1 MLSNAEYCQV
11 VRDGVSVMEDKCV
24 YGFFFVTG
32 SAKRY
37 FYVGRSKDLPRR
49 LQEHRSKKR
58 TGHEDKYEFIRK
70 LEAQGMTWHCEVLES
85 LSGTEYAPDA
95 ERWQVIRLTREGH
108 ELMNM
113 RHGSIERRNELA
125 EQVRARHIRNVHDVQ
140 ADRERRAFEG
150 SRRLR
155 RRIGRSWISIL
166 KECGIPDVAA
176 DTVLPPIFKRRLFAQ
191 AQAGGYANYCFPP
204 GWKPVEFVSW
214 LRRPLSKI
222 REFRR
227 WCESLDLPPLPE

>member
-11 VRDGVSVMEDKCV
+11 VREGVSVMVDKCV
-24 YGFFFVTG
+24 YGFFFVNA

-58 TGHEDKYEFIRK
+58 TGHEDKYEYIRK
-70 LEAQGMTWHCEVLES
+70 LEAKGIAWHCEVIET

-113 RHGSIERRNELA
+113 RHGSIERRKELA
-125 EQVRARHIRNVHDVQ
+125 EQVRARHIRSVADVR
-140 ADRERRAFEG
+140 ADRVHRAF
-150 SRRLR
+150 
-155 RRIGRSWISIL
+155 
-166 KECGIPDVAA
+166 
-176 DTVLPPIFKRRLFAQ
+176 
-191 AQAGGYANYCFPP
+191 
-204 GWKPVEFVSW
+204 
-214 LRRPLSKI
+214 
-222 REFRR
+222 
-227 WCESLDLPPLPE
+227 

>member
-1 MLSNAEYCQV
+1 MCLWVLLCERQREALLL
-11 VRDGVSVMEDKCV
+11 R
-24 YGFFFVTG
+24 
-32 SAKRY
+32 
-37 FYVGRSKDLPRR
+37 GRSKDLSRR

-70 LEAQGMTWHCEVLES
+70 LEAKGVAWHCEVIET
-85 LSGTEYAPDA
+85 LSGTEYASDA
-95 ERWQVIRLTREGH
+95 ERWHVIRLTREGH

-113 RHGSIERRNELA
+113 RHGSVERREELA
-125 EQVRARHIRNVHDVQ
+125 EQVRARHIRNAADVR

-155 RRIGRSWISIL
+155 RRIRRAWISVL
-166 KECGIPDVAA
+166 KECGIPDVTA
-176 DTVLPPIFKRRLFAQ
+176 DTVLPPIFKRRLLAQ
-191 AQAGGYANYCFPP
+191 AHADGDGNCSVAP
-204 GWKPVEFVSW
+204 GWKPDEFISW

-227 WCESLDLPPLPE
+227 WCDSLNLPPLPK